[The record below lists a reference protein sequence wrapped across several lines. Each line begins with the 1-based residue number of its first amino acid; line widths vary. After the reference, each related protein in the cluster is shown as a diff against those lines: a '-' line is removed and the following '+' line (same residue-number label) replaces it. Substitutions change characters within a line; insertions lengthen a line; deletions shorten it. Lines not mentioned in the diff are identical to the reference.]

1 MNVDVAT
8 PQPFEKQSFEK
19 QSLEKVVVVYGG
31 TSAERE
37 VSLKSGAAV
46 LEALQRK
53 GVNACGYDPLDNG
66 LVGLE
71 QLAPSLVFV
80 ALHGR
85 GGEDGTLQGALELLD
100 IPYTGSGVLASAL
113 GMDKQRT
120 KQVWSAVGLP
130 TPESIML
137 EATAEWSVVV
147 EQLGLPLIVK
157 PVHEG
162 STLGISIVKS
172 QAALEAAYHEAAQF
186 DARVMAER
194 FVVGDEYTVAL
205 LGDQVLPAIRVEVPG
220 GFYDYEAKYIANT
233 TQYHLPCGLSAQH
246 EAELA
251 QLCQQAFAAIGG
263 VGWGRVDVM
272 RDSEGRFWL
281 LEVNTVP
288 GMTDHSLVPQA
299 AAHAGIGFDDLV
311 LQILNTAGEQLTA

>member
-1 MNVDVAT
+1 MSAQVSQADRLAR
-8 PQPFEKQSFEK
+8 
-19 QSLEKVVVVYGG
+19 VVVVYGG
-31 TSAERE
+31 RSAERE
-37 VSLKSGAAV
+37 VSLKSGAAI
-46 LEALQRK
+46 LDALKRQ
-53 GVNACGYDPLDNG
+53 GVQAIGYDLRENG

-71 QLAPSLVFV
+71 QLAPTAVFV

-85 GGEDGTLQGALELLD
+85 GGEDGTFQGALELLN

-120 KQVWSAVGLP
+120 KQVWQAVGLP

-137 EATAEWSVVV
+137 NAESNWASVVT
-147 EQLGLPLIVK
+147 QLGLPMMVK

-172 QAALEAAYHEAAQF
+172 QEDLVSAYHAAAKY

-194 FVVGDEYTVAL
+194 FIVGEEYTVAL
-205 LGDQVLPAIRVEVPG
+205 LGDEVLPAIRVEVPG

-233 TQYHLPCGLSAQH
+233 TQYHLPCGL
-246 EAELA
+246 EARDEQALA
-251 QLCQQAFAAIGG
+251 SLCQQAFAAIGG
-263 VGWGRVDVM
+263 EGWGRVDVM
-272 RDSEGRFWL
+272 RDASGKFWL
-281 LEVNTVP
+281 IEVNTVP

-299 AAHAGIGFDDLV
+299 AAHAGIGFDQLV
-311 LQILNTAGEQLTA
+311 VQILQTAGKQSTS

>member
-1 MNVDVAT
+1 
-8 PQPFEKQSFEK
+8 
-19 QSLEKVVVVYGG
+19 VVYGG

-37 VSLKSGAAV
+37 VSLKSGTAV

-53 GVNACGYDPLDNG
+53 GVNACGYDPRDNG

-71 QLAPSLVFV
+71 QLAPSAVFV

-85 GGEDGTLQGALELLD
+85 GGEDGTLQGALELLN

-137 EATAEWSVVV
+137 EASADWSDVVA
-147 EQLGLPLIVK
+147 QLGLPLIVK

-172 QAALEAAYHEAAQF
+172 QAAL
-186 DARVMAER
+186 
-194 FVVGDEYTVAL
+194 
-205 LGDQVLPAIRVEVPG
+205 
-220 GFYDYEAKYIANT
+220 
-233 TQYHLPCGLSAQH
+233 
-246 EAELA
+246 
-251 QLCQQAFAAIGG
+251 
-263 VGWGRVDVM
+263 
-272 RDSEGRFWL
+272 
-281 LEVNTVP
+281 
-288 GMTDHSLVPQA
+288 
-299 AAHAGIGFDDLV
+299 
-311 LQILNTAGEQLTA
+311 

>member
-1 MNVDVAT
+1 MSVDVTT
-8 PQPFEKQSFEK
+8 PESHG
-19 QSLEKVVVVYGG
+19 KVVVVYGG

-46 LEALQRK
+46 LKALQRK
-53 GVNACGYDPLDNG
+53 GVDACGYDPRDKG

-71 QLAPSLVFV
+71 QLAPSVVFG

-85 GGEDGTLQGALELLD
+85 GGEDGTLQGALELLN

-137 EATAEWSVVV
+137 DAGSDWSAVVA
-147 EQLGLPLIVK
+147 QLGLPLIVK

-194 FVVGDEYTVAL
+194 FIVGDEYTVAL
-205 LGDQVLPAIRVEVPG
+205 LGNQVLPAIRVEVPG

-233 TQYHLPCGLSAQH
+233 TQYHLPCGLPSEQ
-246 EAELA
+246 EAALA
-251 QLCQQAFAAIGG
+251 DLCQQAFAAIGG

-299 AAHAGIGFDDLV
+299 AAHAGISFDELV
-311 LQILNTAGEQLTA
+311 MEILNTAGRQLSL

>member
-1 MNVDVAT
+1 MSLKDVNIDC
-8 PQPFEKQSFEK
+8 SR
-19 QSLEKVVVVYGG
+19 VVVVYGG
-31 TSAERE
+31 SSAERE

-46 LEALQRK
+46 LEALKRQK
-53 GVNACGYDPLDNG
+53 INAEGYDLRDKG

-71 QLAPSLVFV
+71 ALAPSAIFV

-85 GGEDGTLQGALELLD
+85 GGEDGTLQGALELLG
-100 IPYTGSGVLASAL
+100 IPYTGSGVMASAL

-120 KQVWSAVGLP
+120 KQVWQAIGLP

-137 EATAEWSVVV
+137 TADADWAGVVAT
-147 EQLGLPLIVK
+147 LGLPMMVK

-172 QAALEAAYHEAAQF
+172 QEALEAAYREAAQF

-194 FVVGDEYTVAL
+194 FVVGEEYTVAL
-205 LGDQVLPAIRVEVPG
+205 LDERVLPAIRVEVPG
-220 GFYDYEAKYIANT
+220 GFYDYEAKYVSNT
-233 TQYHLPCGLSAQH
+233 TQYHLPCGLT
-246 EAELA
+246 AEEEA
-251 QLCQQAFAAIGG
+251 QLATLCQHAFAAIGCE
-263 VGWGRVDVM
+263 GWGRVDVM
-272 RDSEGRFWL
+272 RDANGQFWL

-299 AAHAGIGFDDLV
+299 AAYAGIEFDDLV
-311 LQILNTAGEQLTA
+311 VQILHSAGKQNAS

>member
-1 MNVDVAT
+1 MSVDVT
-8 PQPFEKQSFEK
+8 NPESHG
-19 QSLEKVVVVYGG
+19 KVVVVYGG

-53 GVNACGYDPLDNG
+53 GIDACGYDPRDNG

-71 QLAPSLVFV
+71 QLAPSVVFV

-85 GGEDGTLQGALELLD
+85 GGEDGTLQGALELLN

-137 EATAEWSVVV
+137 DAGSDWSAVVA
-147 EQLGLPLIVK
+147 QLGLPLIVK

-194 FVVGDEYTVAL
+194 FIVGDEYTVAL
-205 LGDQVLPAIRVEVPG
+205 LGSQVLPAIRVEVPG

-233 TQYHLPCGLSAQH
+233 TQYHLPCGLPSEQ
-246 EAELA
+246 EAALA
-251 QLCQQAFAAIGG
+251 DLCQQAFAAIAALAGG
-263 VGWGRVDVM
+263 GWMSCAIAED
-272 RDSEGRFWL
+272 
-281 LEVNTVP
+281 VP
-288 GMTDHSLVPQA
+288 GYWKLIRCP
-299 AAHAGIGFDDLV
+299 G
-311 LQILNTAGEQLTA
+311 

>member
-1 MNVDVAT
+1 MSAQVSQADRLAR
-8 PQPFEKQSFEK
+8 
-19 QSLEKVVVVYGG
+19 VVVVYGG
-31 TSAERE
+31 MSAERD

-46 LEALQRK
+46 LDALKRAGIQA
-53 GVNACGYDPLDNG
+53 VGYDLKDNG

-71 QLAPSLVFV
+71 RLAPTAVFV

-85 GGEDGTLQGALELLD
+85 GGEDGTLQGALELLK

-120 KQVWSAVGLP
+120 KQVWQAVGLP

-137 EATAEWSVVV
+137 SAESNWAAVVA
-147 EQLGLPLIVK
+147 QLGLPMMVK

-172 QAALEAAYHEAAQF
+172 QEALEAAYRAAAQY

-194 FVVGDEYTVAL
+194 FVVGEEYTVAL
-205 LGDQVLPAIRVEVPG
+205 LGSEVLPAIRVEVPG
-220 GFYDYEAKYIANT
+220 GFYDYEAKYVSNT
-233 TQYHLPCGLSAQH
+233 TQYHLPCGLKAQ
-246 EAELA
+246 EENELA
-251 QLCQQAFAAIGG
+251 ALCRQAFAAIGG
-263 VGWGRVDVM
+263 EGWGRVDVM
-272 RDSEGRFWL
+272 RDADGKFWL
-281 LEVNTVP
+281 IEVNTVP

-299 AAHAGIGFDDLV
+299 AAHAGISFDQLV
-311 LQILNTAGEQLTA
+311 VQILQTAGKQSAS

>member
-1 MNVDVAT
+1 MSVDPTT
-8 PQPFEKQSFEK
+8 PPSVG
-19 QSLEKVVVVYGG
+19 KVVVVYGG

-53 GVNACGYDPLDNG
+53 GVDACGYDPRDNG

-71 QLAPSLVFV
+71 QLAPSVVFV

-137 EATAEWSVVV
+137 EASADWSAVVA
-147 EQLGLPLIVK
+147 QLGLPLMVK

-172 QAALEAAYHEAAQF
+172 QTALEAAYREAAQF

-194 FVVGDEYTVAL
+194 FVVGEEYTVAL
-205 LGDQVLPAIRVEVPG
+205 LGDQALPAIRVEVPG

-233 TQYHLPCGLSAQH
+233 TQYHLPCGLAVEQ
-246 EAELA
+246 EATLA
-251 QLCQQAFAAIGG
+251 VLCQQAFAAIGG
-263 VGWGRVDVM
+263 EGWGRVDVM

-299 AAHAGIGFDDLV
+299 AAYAGIAFDDLV
-311 LQILNTAGEQLTA
+311 LHILDTAGEPSTA

>member
-1 MNVDVAT
+1 VSVDVAT
-8 PQPFEKQSFEK
+8 P

-37 VSLKSGAAV
+37 VSLKSGSAV

-53 GVNACGYDPLDNG
+53 GVNACGYDPRDNG

-137 EATAEWSVVV
+137 EATAEWSAVV
-147 EQLGLPLIVK
+147 EQLSLPLIVK

-162 STLGISIVKS
+162 STLGISIVKN

-194 FVVGDEYTVAL
+194 FVVGEEYTVAL

-251 QLCQQAFAAIGG
+251 LLCQQAFAAIGG

-299 AAHAGIGFDDLV
+299 AAHAGISFDDLV
-311 LQILNTAGEQLTA
+311 LRILNTAGEHFTA